1 MCRQLLAGGVPG
13 LHMYS
18 LNLEATVFGILE
30 RVGFM
35 EVAKVPKPLPWRHI
49 PVGTRRQV
57 GGQMRSRVR
66 MAAVLE
72 AHPGW
77 HTAPGGG
84 GADEGQG
91 EGGICLE
98 DGEQQGCGEGSP
110 FVLIL
115 PPLMCRLRA

>member
-84 GADEGQG
+84 GQMRGRVRVASVWKTVNSRGVG
-91 EGGICLE
+91 K
-98 DGEQQGCGEGSP
+98 
-110 FVLIL
+110 VA
-115 PPLMCRLRA
+115 PLC